1 MSTATVED
9 LTLFGL
15 LSRSWELDAG
25 VVDVVFDRSGDAVA
39 FALAD
44 GSVALAAL
52 ADAEP
57 ATARIRMS
65 VEHGQASIQPRAKAL
80 PPITPVHAGRQAP
93 AAIAPHRESGFVLA
107 EASGAL
113 VHVGADGTR
122 DVLSNALDG
131 PITEIDVAPGTGRL
145 ACIAAGGEVAVVA
158 AVDDR
163 PAPLPQDGSAQRLG
177 FSPRGD
183 LLAVARD
190 GAVTIWSMEDTPRR
204 VADLPAAERPHAMAW
219 SPDGILLACGHGSGI
234 EAWRMGDGGTISLGD
249 YPSPVRSI
257 VWSAGGAAMVTSG
270 AFRIIAWPRDRL
282 ATTGAPPST
291 LDTGRPSLA
300 AVDAVAAHP
309 SKPLVAAGYENGM
322 LAIAEL
328 GKPDELPI
336 KTEGQGAI
344 SGLKWS
350 GDGRFLALGT
360 DRGLAAIVELP
371 PQMLK

>member
-80 PPITPVHAGRQAP
+80 PPIARLHAGQQAP
-93 AAIAPHRESGFVLA
+93 AAIAAHRDSGFVLA

-113 VHVGADGTR
+113 VRVDADGTR
-122 DVLSNALDG
+122 GILSSDLDG
-131 PITEIDVAPGTGRL
+131 PITDIDVAPETGRL
-145 ACIAAGGEVAVVA
+145 ACIATGGKVAVMA
-158 AVDDR
+158 AGDDR
-163 PAPLPQDGSAQRLG
+163 PAPLPQDGLARRLG
-177 FSPRGD
+177 FSPCGTR
-183 LLAVARD
+183 LAVARD
-190 GAVTIWSMEDTPRR
+190 GAVTIWSMEDAPRR
-204 VADLPAAERPHAMAW
+204 VADLPAAERAHAMAW
-219 SPDGILLACGHGSGI
+219 SPDGTLLACGHGSGI
-234 EAWRMGDGGTISLGD
+234 EAWRMDNGGTVSLPD

-257 VWSAGGAAMVTSG
+257 VWSADGTAMVTSG

-282 ATTGAPPST
+282 ATNGAPPAT

-309 SKPLVAAGYENGM
+309 AKPLVAAGYENGM

-344 SGLKWS
+344 STLTWS